1 VSVTHPALDGTGP
14 LVRFAL
20 RRDRLRLPLWVALGA
35 GLVASQSASSQ
46 TLYSAP
52 GALDGYRASVG
63 SNAAAIAFSGP
74 PVGLDTV
81 PGTVAFEIS
90 ASVMVA
96 AALMAMFTTG
106 RHTRADEEAGR
117 TELVR
122 SAHVGRHAPLLAA
135 VIVSSLACVVTGLA
149 IGMVATATGLP
160 ARGSFLLGAAV
171 GACGLVFTG
180 ITAVA
185 AQLTESTRS
194 TYGLVGA
201 VFGVAFLLRAVGDIN
216 GSWLSWLSPIGWA
229 QAVHPYSDDRPLPLL
244 LCLVAVVALLA
255 AAVQLLDH
263 RDLGAGLLPSRPG
276 EPVAGRS
283 LGSPL
288 GLALRLHRAALIGW
302 TVSLALLGMVY
313 GSLGGA
319 VETLFADNAAAQTFF
334 PESAAAGLIEAYFAT
349 IFAFQALLA
358 AAYAVSAVL
367 RARAEE
373 ASGRAEPVLATATSR
388 AAWLGS
394 HVTIALLGSA
404 LLVAASGAC
413 TALVRA
419 LAVGDLGV
427 FGRLFA
433 ASLAYVPAVWV
444 VVGIAAALVGAVP
457 HAAAG
462 VAWAFVA
469 YVVLV
474 TMLADALN
482 LPAWV
487 DNVSPFSWTPLVP
500 IESWTTAAAV
510 GLVAVAVG
518 LLALG
523 FGAFRRRD
531 LSTA

>member
-1 VSVTHPALDGTGP
+1 MSVTNPALDGTGT

-20 RRDRLRLPLWVALGA
+20 RRDRLRLPLWIALGA
-35 GLVASQSASSQ
+35 GLIASQSASSQ

-52 GALDGYRASVG
+52 GALSGYRASVG

-90 ASVMVA
+90 ASLMVA
-96 AALMAMFTTG
+96 AVLMAMFTTG

-122 SAHVGRHAPLLAA
+122 SAHVGRHAPLVAA
-135 VIVSSLACVVTGLA
+135 VVVSSLACVAIGLA
-149 IGMVATATGLP
+149 IGLVATATGLP
-160 ARGSFLLGAAV
+160 ARGSFLLGASV

-185 AQLTESTRS
+185 AQVTESTRS

-201 VFGVAFLLRAVGDIN
+201 ALGVAFLLRAVGDIN
-216 GSWLSWLSPIGWA
+216 GSWLTWLSPMGWA
-229 QAVHPYSDDRPLPLL
+229 QAVHAFSDDRWLPLL
-244 LCLVAVVALLA
+244 LCLAAAVALLA
-255 AAVQLLDH
+255 GAVQLLDH
-263 RDLGAGLLPSRPG
+263 RDLGAGLWPARPG
-276 EPVAGRS
+276 APTAGRF
-283 LGSPL
+283 LGSPM

-302 TVSLALLGMVY
+302 TGSLVLLGAVY
-313 GSLGGA
+313 GSLGDA
-319 VETLFADNAAAQTFF
+319 VESLFADNEAAQAFF
-334 PESAAAGLIEAYFAT
+334 PGASSAGLVEGYFAT

-358 AAYAVSAVL
+358 AAYGVAGVL

-373 ASGRAEPVLATATSR
+373 AAGRAEPVLATATSR
-388 AAWLGS
+388 SAWLGS
-394 HVTIALLGSA
+394 HVTIALVGSA
-404 LLVAASGAC
+404 LLIAASGAC

-419 LAVGDLGV
+419 TSTGDLGS

-444 VVGIAAALVGAVP
+444 VLGIAAALVGAMP

-462 VAWAFVA
+462 LAWGMLA

-482 LPAWV
+482 LPTWA
-487 DNVSPFSWTPLVP
+487 DDLSPFSWTPLVP

-510 GLVAVAVG
+510 GLGLVAAA
-518 LLALG
+518 LLAAG

-531 LSTA
+531 LTTV

>member
-1 VSVTHPALDGTGP
+1 VSVLRPELSGAPTLI
-14 LVRFAL
+14 RFAL
-20 RRDRLRLPLWVALGA
+20 RRDRLRLPLWIALGA

-52 GALDGYRASVG
+52 GALAGYRASVG

-122 SAHVGRHAPLLAA
+122 SAHVGRHAPLVAA
-135 VIVSSLACVVTGLA
+135 VVVSALACVATALA
-149 IGMVATATGLP
+149 IGVVATATGLP
-160 ARGSFLLGAAV
+160 VRGSFLLGAAV

-194 TYGLVGA
+194 TYGLVGV
-201 VFGVAFLLRAVGDIN
+201 VFGLAFLLRAVGDIN
-216 GSWLSWLSPIGWA
+216 GSWLSWLSPLGWA
-229 QAVHPYSDDRPLPLL
+229 QAVHPFSDDRPLPLL
-244 LCLVAVVALLA
+244 LCLVATVALLA
-255 AAVQLLDH
+255 GAVQLLDH
-263 RDLGAGLLPSRPG
+263 RDLGAGLLPARPG
-276 EPVAGRS
+276 EPEAGRS
-283 LGSPL
+283 LASPL

-302 TVSLALLGMVY
+302 TVSLALLGAVY

-319 VETLFADNAAAQTFF
+319 VETLFADNEQARAFLPGA
-334 PESAAAGLIEAYFAT
+334 SSAGLVEAYFAT

-373 ASGRAEPVLATATSR
+373 ESGRAEPVLATATSR

-394 HVTIALLGSA
+394 HVTIALLGST
-404 LLVAASGAC
+404 LLIVASGAC

-419 LAVGDLGV
+419 LALGDLDS
-427 FGRLFA
+427 FGRLFV

-444 VVGIAAALVGAVP
+444 IGGVTAALVGAAP

-462 VAWAFVA
+462 LAWAVVA
-469 YVVLV
+469 YVVVV
-474 TMLADALN
+474 TMLTDALN
-482 LPAWV
+482 LPTWV
-487 DNVSPFSWTPLVP
+487 DDLSPFSWTPLAP
-500 IESWTTAAAV
+500 IESWTAATAV
-510 GLVAVAVG
+510 GLAAAAAG
-518 LLALG
+518 LLAVG

>member
-1 VSVTHPALDGTGP
+1 
-14 LVRFAL
+14 
-20 RRDRLRLPLWVALGA
+20 
-35 GLVASQSASSQ
+35 
-46 TLYSAP
+46 
-52 GALDGYRASVG
+52 VG

-81 PGTVAFEIS
+81 AGTVAFEIS

-96 AALMAMFTTG
+96 ATLMAMFTTG

-122 SAHVGRHAPLLAA
+122 SAHVGRHAPLIAA
-135 VIVSSLACVVTGLA
+135 VVVSSLACAATALA
-149 IGMVATATGLP
+149 IGVVATTTGLP

-201 VFGVAFLLRAVGDIN
+201 VFGVAFVLRAVGDIN
-216 GSWLSWLSPIGWA
+216 GSWLSWASPVGWA
-229 QAVHPYSDDRPLPLL
+229 QAAHPFSDDRWLPLL
-244 LCLVAVVALLA
+244 LCLGATVALLA
-255 AAVQLLDH
+255 GAVQLLDH
-263 RDLGAGLLPSRPG
+263 RDLGAGLLPARPG
-276 EPVAGRS
+276 EPMAGRS

-288 GLALRLHRAALIGW
+288 GLALRLHRGALIGW
-302 TVSLALLGMVY
+302 TVSLALLGAVY

-319 VETLFADNAAAQTFF
+319 VETLFADNAAAHTFF
-334 PESAAAGLIEAYFAT
+334 PGASSAGLLEAYFAT

-358 AAYAVSAVL
+358 AAYGVSSVL

-404 LLVAASGAC
+404 LLIVASGAC
-413 TALVRA
+413 TALVRVLSA
-419 LAVGDLGV
+419 GDAGS

-444 VVGIAAALVGAVP
+444 VVGITVALVGVAP
-457 HAAAG
+457 RTAAE
-462 VAWAFVA
+462 VAWAVVA
-469 YVVLV
+469 YVVVV
-474 TMLADALN
+474 TMLADALDW
-482 LPAWV
+482 PAWV
-487 DNVSPFSWTPLVP
+487 SDLSPFSWTPLVP
-500 IESWTTAAAV
+500 IETWTTAAVV
-510 GLVAVAVG
+510 GLAVAAAV
-518 LLALG
+518 LLVVG

>member
-1 VSVTHPALDGTGP
+1 MSVTHPALAGTGT

-52 GALDGYRASVG
+52 GALEGYRASVG

-96 AALMAMFTTG
+96 AALMAMFTTA

-122 SAHVGRHAPLLAA
+122 SAHVGRHAPMAAA
-135 VIVSSLACVVTGLA
+135 VIVASLACVATGLA
-149 IGMVATATGLP
+149 IGLVGTATGLP
-160 ARGSFLLGAAV
+160 GRGSFLLGAAV
-171 GACGLVFTG
+171 GACGLVFAG

-201 VFGVAFLLRAVGDIN
+201 VFGLSFVLRAVGDIN
-216 GSWLSWLSPIGWA
+216 GSWLSWVSPIGWA
-229 QAVHPYSDDRPLPLL
+229 QAVHPFSGDRPLPLV
-244 LCLVAVVALLA
+244 LCLVATVALLA

-263 RDLGAGLLPSRPG
+263 RDLGAGLLPARPG
-276 EPVAGRS
+276 EPVAGR
-283 LGSPL
+283 LLASPL
-288 GLALRLHRAALIGW
+288 GLALRLHRAALVAW
-302 TVSLALLGMVY
+302 TVSLALLGAVY
-313 GSLGGA
+313 GSVGDA
-319 VETLFADNAAAQTFF
+319 VESLFADNVAAQAFF
-334 PESAAAGLIEAYFAT
+334 PEASSAGLVEAYFAT

-358 AAYAVSAVL
+358 AAYGVSAVL
-367 RARAEE
+367 RARTEE
-373 ASGRAEPVLATATSR
+373 ATGRAEPVLATATSR
-388 AAWLGS
+388 GAWLGS
-394 HVTIALLGSA
+394 HVAIALLGSA
-404 LLVAASGAC
+404 LLVAASGGC

-419 LAVGDLGV
+419 LSVGDLGS

-444 VVGIAAALVGAVP
+444 VVGVTAALVGALP
-457 HAAAG
+457 HAATGLAWG
-462 VAWAFVA
+462 VLA

-482 LPAWV
+482 LPAWM
-487 DNVSPFSWTPLVP
+487 DDLSPFSWTPLAP
-500 IESWTTAAAV
+500 IEPWTTAAAV
-510 GLVAVAVG
+510 GLVAVVVG

-531 LSTA
+531 LATA